1 MKNKPIIVLG
11 LGPAGLFLVRQ
22 LAYITDNIYAVGR
35 HDDVG
40 MYSKYVTKEK
50 HFYATNEKELRDVFK
65 IIKNTEIDKPTLYV
79 CSDQYLS
86 ILLENSDQWSEYF
99 ILAGSGFD
107 TLKLINDKNTINKFC
122 KEHNLDIPVTLS
134 LAEFRDNR
142 HFPAIIKWV
151 EKRIETAVNSIG
163 KISVCLNDEEFNEI
177 DAIIRKGGIRD
188 DELFVQTYIEG
199 KNNCQFSIG
208 GFYQNGKYLAY
219 IVVNQIKQF
228 PQGIS
233 AEVIACSSAV
243 SDKLQII
250 AGDFVKELNY
260 SGFLEM
266 EFKLDESTGKIY
278 LLDVNPRPWGWISI
292 LGAVYSDFYRVLLG
306 EKPLSD
312 PQNAVWKSPARILL
326 GRKNKQNV
334 DTKLDVHGFKT
345 AYDIKDYKDFY
356 PSIMIFFMALKKIM
370 RRVRC

>member
-1 MKNKPIIVLG
+1 
-11 LGPAGLFLVRQ
+11 
-22 LAYITDNIYAVGR
+22 
-35 HDDVG
+35 

>member
-151 EKRIETAVNSIG
+151 ENGLKR
-163 KISVCLNDEEFNEI
+163 
-177 DAIIRKGGIRD
+177 
-188 DELFVQTYIEG
+188 Q
-199 KNNCQFSIG
+199 
-208 GFYQNGKYLAY
+208 
-219 IVVNQIKQF
+219 
-228 PQGIS
+228 
-233 AEVIACSSAV
+233 
-243 SDKLQII
+243 
-250 AGDFVKELNY
+250 
-260 SGFLEM
+260 
-266 EFKLDESTGKIY
+266 
-278 LLDVNPRPWGWISI
+278 
-292 LGAVYSDFYRVLLG
+292 
-306 EKPLSD
+306 
-312 PQNAVWKSPARILL
+312 
-326 GRKNKQNV
+326 
-334 DTKLDVHGFKT
+334 
-345 AYDIKDYKDFY
+345 
-356 PSIMIFFMALKKIM
+356 
-370 RRVRC
+370 